1 MIQFRAGLSTQNP
14 FCIFCGTKLKDQS
27 MKKTLFVPLA
37 LAGLFVLSAA
47 RCGAITF
54 HENFSTDPL
63 QDGWQVF
70 GDTNLFQWDPANH
83 VLDVTWDSSRTNS
96 FFYHPLGTTVTRNDD
111 FSITFDL
118 QLNDIASGTEP
129 DKISPMEIGF
139 SLLNHAGATAP
150 DFSRSAYGVVSN
162 LVELDCFPSGFWK
175 DDQGNL
181 HPIVPTVTPTV
192 ISTNAYD
199 IAPTAYDPYKVTF
212 PTGELVHVTLVF
224 TASNQTFAATF
235 QTNGVDCLEIPPVV
249 LTDNFAPDDD
259 YAVDTFSISSY
270 SSAGDPYDSV
280 LAHGTVG
287 NIVVTIPP
295 PMQNVTGASSNG
307 VWQVQFTDH
316 LNWLY
321 TLQRTTDFQSW
332 TNASIAT
339 AGNGTNLFLLDTN
352 PPSGKAFYR
361 VIAERP

>member
-1 MIQFRAGLSTQNP
+1 
-14 FCIFCGTKLKDQS
+14 
-27 MKKTLFVPLA
+27 MKKNSFVPLA

-47 RCGAITF
+47 RCGAVTF
-54 HENFSTDPL
+54 TGAFSTDPL
-63 QDGWQVF
+63 QDGWQVS
-70 GDTNLFQWDPANH
+70 GDTNLFLWDSVNQNLA
-83 VLDVTWDSSRTNS
+83 VTWDSSRPNS
-96 FFYHPLGTTVTRNDD
+96 YFFHALGTTVTRNDD
-111 FSITFDL
+111 FSIAFDL

-162 LVELDCFPSGFWK
+162 LVELDIFPSGFWR

-181 HPIVPTVTPTV
+181 HSIVPTVTPTV

-199 IAPTAYDPYKVTF
+199 IAPTAYDPYKVSF
-212 PTGELVHVTLVF
+212 PTGELVHVVLAF
-224 TASNQTFAATF
+224 TASNQTLAVTF

-249 LTDNFAPDDD
+249 LTDSFAPDDD
-259 YAVDTFSISSY
+259 YAVDTFSITSY

-280 LAHGTVG
+280 RAHGTVA
-287 NIVVTIPP
+287 NIVVTLPP
-295 PMQNVTGASSNG
+295 PMQNVTGTFSNS
-307 VWQVQFTDH
+307 VWRTQFTDH

-321 TLQRTTDFQSW
+321 SLERTTDFLSW

-352 PPSGKAFYR
+352 PPSGRAYYR
-361 VIAERP
+361 VKAERP